1 MERNL
6 FFTSDMHFSHTN
18 VIKYAKRPFKNADEM
33 NEEMIKRWN
42 AVVTKQ
48 DIVYII
54 GDVAFERDHNKLVWL
69 LSRLNG
75 EKHLIEGNHDDKM
88 HASVKKCF
96 QSISPLREIRV
107 ADADNEFGWQYITLC
122 HYPMLSWNKAHYG
135 SWNLFGHE
143 HGNFAHLE
151 NNQQLDVGVDCW
163 DYTPASY
170 SQIKE
175 KLKTLQKRKVR
186 HHNADQE

>member
-96 QSISPLREIRV
+96 QSISSLREIRV

-122 HYPMLSWNKAHYG
+122 HYAMRVWNKSHYG
-135 SWNLFGHE
+135 SWMLYGHSHGTLFDDPE
-143 HGNFAHLE
+143 SLSC
-151 NNQQLDVGVDCW
+151 DVGVDCW
-163 DYTPASY
+163 DFKPVSY
-170 SQIKE
+170 AEIKA
-175 KLKTLQKRKVR
+175 KMKTKRFKPLD
-186 HHNADQE
+186 HHGD